1 MSPARTAVV
10 RNVLVEM
17 LGEVGFAVDV
27 VPVPV
32 LGNVFL
38 EEVAEWRRVGALLA
52 RDVSEGALD
61 TLLTHDMHDK

>member
-1 MSPARTAVV
+1 MSPARPAVV

-38 EEVAEWRRVGALLA
+38 EEIAEWRREWE
-52 RDVSEGALD
+52 RC
-61 TLLTHDMHDK
+61 